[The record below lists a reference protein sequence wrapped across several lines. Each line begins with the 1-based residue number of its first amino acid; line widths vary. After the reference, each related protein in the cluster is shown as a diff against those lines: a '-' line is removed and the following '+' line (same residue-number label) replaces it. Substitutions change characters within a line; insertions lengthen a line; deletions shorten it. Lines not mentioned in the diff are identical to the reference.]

1 MKKYQIIDR
10 QFSDG
15 QGWWTWTK
23 DEPLTKKE
31 LLELFRQYADDD
43 GIELPKNKKD
53 FDFDFIQDLWECEIV
68 EHNERCIK

>member
-1 MKKYQIIDR
+1 MVKRYCIKDL

-23 DEPLTKKE
+23 DKPQTKKQI
-31 LLELFRQYADDD
+31 LEMFRQYADDD

-53 FDFDFIQDLWECEIV
+53 FDFDFIQDLWECEIKEV
-68 EHNERCIK
+68 I